1 MTFVR
6 RFTIKN
12 GEELGQ
18 GYRKGELADQ
28 QRETGAEDVIV
39 MRGTAPEGHNL
50 AELESIATRLRLHVV
65 NMVAPSGQGYV
76 QQGLGAA
83 DIFTALYFGEAKM
96 DTANPTWEDRDRIFL
111 TTAHNTAIFYAT
123 LAERGFFDIEDLK
136 TYVTDGSTLEIN
148 SSERMGPFVEAT
160 CGSLGQGL
168 SVALGCALAA
178 KRQGRPSRFYVILGD
193 GEMQEGQIWEAVM
206 LAGAKGLDNL
216 CLIVDYNFVQSEG
229 SMDQVMSIEP
239 LIDKLESFGLAA
251 QDVDGNDI
259 GALLEAF
266 EKARS
271 TKGKPSFIKANT
283 VMGKGVSSLE
293 GLMFHQL
300 RFPEEV
306 SNSARAELEAQL

>member
-1 MTFVR
+1 M
-6 RFTIKN
+6 KA
-12 GEELGQ
+12 
-18 GYRKGELADQ
+18 K
-28 QRETGAEDVIV
+28 
-39 MRGTAPEGHNL
+39 HNL
-50 AELESIATRLRLHVV
+50 SELEAIATRLRLHVV

-83 DIFTALYFGEAKM
+83 DIFTSLYFAEATM
-96 DTANPTWEDRDRIFL
+96 DPVNPTWPDRDRIFL

-123 LAERGFFDIEDLK
+123 LAERGFFNVEDLK

-168 SVALGCALAA
+168 SVAIGCAMAA
-178 KRQGRPSRFYVILGD
+178 KRQGRASRFYVIVGD
-193 GEMQEGQIWEAVM
+193 GEMQEGQIWEAAM

-216 CLIVDYNFVQSEG
+216 CFIVDYNFVQSEG
-229 SMDQVMSIEP
+229 PMDLVMSLEP
-239 LIDKLESFGLAA
+239 LMDKMESFGFAC
-251 QDVDGNDI
+251 QEIDGNDMS
-259 GALLEAF
+259 ALLTAYDN
-266 EKARS
+266 ARA

-283 VMGKGVSSLE
+283 LMGKGVASLE

-306 SNSARAELEAQL
+306 ANSARSELEAQL